1 MYYNLV
7 LALKMG
13 GFFVSAVGSGNWI
26 RMRSKWSAL
35 NKKRKQNIKVKV
47 KIIITR

>member
-1 MYYNLV
+1 
-7 LALKMG
+7 MG

-35 NKKRKQNIKVKV
+35 NKKKKIKKKKKQNIKVKV